1 MMKIVGGVGCG
12 GVVSEGGG
20 AHLDM
25 GQMGQTISFFS
36 CFCHWF
42 LVVFYFSVIRF
53 CHKNRKRE
61 NKRNRCFIIL
71 GDFALFQG

>member
-1 MMKIVGGVGCG
+1 MDDEDSGGVGCG

-36 CFCHWF
+36 CFLCRVWD
-42 LVVFYFSVIRF
+42 
-53 CHKNRKRE
+53 RK
-61 NKRNRCFIIL
+61 
-71 GDFALFQG
+71 